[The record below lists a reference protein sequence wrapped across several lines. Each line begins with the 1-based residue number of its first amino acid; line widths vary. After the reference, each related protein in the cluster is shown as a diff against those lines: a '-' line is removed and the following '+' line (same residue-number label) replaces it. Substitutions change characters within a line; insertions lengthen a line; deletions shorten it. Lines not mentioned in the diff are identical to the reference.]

1 MSLKEINVK
10 ISADSSNFRKGVSEA
25 EKALQSAFKK
35 DYLSDLNKQLMS
47 TSETISGLIGKAQAF
62 TAVLAGGFGFVAL
75 VKGTTESAASIK
87 RLADAYGMSIK
98 EAARFKTAVSNS
110 GGDVEGT
117 IKQLAKLQYNVD
129 SMSKSTE
136 STRQM
141 LDLLGV
147 SFRDTN
153 GNLLPYEERLSRL
166 ADGYKK
172 AREAGEGELFIMET
186 LGAKGATLI
195 PVLERFEKE
204 RDLLSK
210 RESAGLNIVRAA
222 ELDEQIRLLEMQ
234 AGQLKTAFSEAFIPI
249 AEQIV
254 PKVLNELQY
263 LTEVFRENKER
274 IAEITEAITK
284 MIAAY
289 AAFKTAKAV
298 QGALNGAVSSAS
310 QMLGLSKS
318 SAQLAEEE
326 AIKQKQLASDEKFIA
341 QREKLLQDSANRQMK
356 IEYNK
361 LQKELQQGKITE
373 AEFNKLYAERTV
385 KIQQECNKQK
395 EIFRQTMQQEINAAR
410 NAATQVANS
419 EQQKAN
425 AAKTASTQIQA
436 ANTQAAQSAQKI
448 VTANQ
453 TAGNSAKIMAST
465 MTTHI
470 GKVGSFISGNFLPII
485 ALIGTTWLMSGTD
498 ATTATGEMATGSQSA
513 ISSVGALTAA
523 VIALGNGWLFAAA
536 AFAAY
541 ALGKTMADGMEERKK
556 ETYEID
562 GAQYHWDKKNGVLTK
577 VVETQESKDADSVN
591 NMTQYYGD
599 YFNGRK
605 KEVEIKEGTYDWKLF
620 QSHWWEKHKNDE
632 DYQNKLTKDAA
643 EAAVKE
649 ADEAVRKANEDLQ
662 NNMRNIGAAA
672 ENAAKKAA
680 GGGGGNSKAIEE
692 ANKIIT
698 KTVKITLDRLVNDT
712 AYLYN
717 DLMGKQ
723 WTPWEHGI
731 TDRTQYTDDLNK
743 QCDSWTADF
752 YATLFKEIGKENPF
766 KGVVNEE
773 DFQALGAFDTSP
785 NAIGEIGDLVG
796 GYKDGNYH
804 YGVIIGPNTVRSR
817 DSNGGLTDRTVDAWK
832 NRFGFIGYG
841 KLRNVLGGDISIEKV
856 LTGTKEQIE
865 AQEKGL
871 KIQDE
876 LLKAQED
883 MAKLTGEIKS
893 EYLSIDATE
902 FEKNKLQLYNDLREK
917 QDRINEAKGKGADI
931 SEVQLAL
938 DTLRVKKQEDLEKQY
953 KKNIEKAQSQMKI
966 SQSELNFDFKQQALE
981 KYYQAL
987 REAEEKRIETIKQIG
1002 KTQDDVTANA
1012 IANAQKE
1019 LDKKKA
1025 RVELDKSLLSA
1036 TSQRL
1041 DKLAEEGRLLQIM
1054 AEEES
1059 SAFDL
1064 IAESTHRGNV
1074 KLSQMYVE
1082 MLKSVHL
1089 SATEMMANTVES
1101 LSSSMS
1107 SGLAEFIQGTK
1118 SAGDAFREMGQSILK
1133 TMSEIIAKAIV
1144 MKALAPILG
1153 GLFKGNPWSYSDGT
1167 RLDSTFGWTGN
1178 VVTGFTNGYDFT
1190 NPFKKMA
1197 EGGIVTAP
1205 TMAMIG
1211 EGGDNEAV
1219 IPLTDKNLAMLGGNS
1234 SAPSVKVNITNN
1246 TNSEAKATEN
1256 DISWDEQMQEYV
1268 VNVVLDNT
1276 ERNVNGFRTSLKGL
1290 LNS

>member
-87 RLADAYGMSIK
+87 RLADAYGMTVK

-210 RESAGLNIVRAA
+210 RESAGLDIVRAA

-318 SAQLAEEE
+318 AAQLAEEE
-326 AIKQKQLASDEKFIA
+326 AIKQKQLASDQKFIA

-361 LQKELQQGKITE
+361 LQKQLQDGRITE
-373 AEFNKLYAERTV
+373 AEFARLYAQRTT
-385 KIQQECNKQK
+385 KIQQEC
-395 EIFRQTMQQEINAAR
+395 IRQQQIVRETLQQEINLAR
-410 NAATQVANS
+410 NAAGQVAQS

-425 AAKTASTQIQA
+425 AAKSASTQIQA
-436 ANTQAAQSAQKI
+436 ANGTAAQSAQKI
-448 VTANQ
+448 VQANQ
-453 TAGNSAKIMAST
+453 VAGNSSQTMANR
-465 MTTHI
+465 MTTAVGNAGRFI
-470 GKVGSFISGNFLPII
+470 GSNFLPII
-485 ALIGTTWLMSGTD
+485 GLIGTTWLMSGTD
-498 ATTATGEMATGSQSA
+498 SLTATGKMSEGCLNAIKPVDLLTSAVMALATGWWQA
-513 ISSVGALTAA
+513 ALA
-523 VIALGNGWLFAAA
+523 FA
-536 AFAAY
+536 AFAGIKAMGDRIDFQKEHT
-541 ALGKTMADGMEERKK
+541 LEMNGKKYIKEDKDGPWK
-556 ETYEID
+556 EIVPDTSS
-562 GAQYHWDKKNGVLTK
+562 NP
-577 VVETQESKDADSVN
+577 ADSVN
-591 NMTQYYGD
+591 NVTQYYGKPVTEKRVAVSMEMSD
-599 YFNGRK
+599 MLDSQFRFKNPNSLETK
-605 KEVEIKEGTYDWKLF
+605 LFKAKNAEIKA
-620 QSHWWEKHKNDE
+620 EK
-632 DYQNKLTKDAA
+632 T
-643 EAAVKE
+643 
-649 ADEAVRKANEDLQ
+649 
-662 NNMRNIGAAA
+662 A
-672 ENAAKKAA
+672 ENLEEEANRRLANLGDDIKAVA
-680 GGGGGNSKAIEE
+680 GGGGDSTGGGNSKAIEE

-698 KTVKITLDRLVNDT
+698 KTVKISLDRLVNDT
-712 AYLYN
+712 AYRYN
-717 DLMGKQ
+717 DWLGKQ
-723 WTPWEHGI
+723 WTPWEYGI
-731 TDRTQYTDDLNK
+731 TDRTKYTGDLSK

-752 YATLFKEIGKENPF
+752 YATLFKTIGKENPF

-817 DSNGGLTDRTVDAWK
+817 DSNGGLTDRTVDDWK
-832 NRFGFIGYG
+832 DRFGFIGYG
-841 KLRNVLGGDISIEKV
+841 KLRKVLGGDISIEKV

-871 KIQDE
+871 KIQEE

-883 MAKLTGEIKS
+883 MAKLTGELKS
-893 EYLSIDATE
+893 EYLSINATE
-902 FEKNKLQLYNDLREK
+902 WQKNQLQLYNDLREK

-931 SEVQLAL
+931 TEAQLAL
-938 DTLRVKKQEDLEKQY
+938 DTLRIKKQEDLEKQY

-1019 LDKKKA
+1019 IDKKKA
-1025 RVELDKSLLSA
+1025 RLELDKSLLSA

-1064 IAESTHRGNV
+1064 VTESVHRGNV

-1190 NPFKKMA
+1190 NPFKMA

-1211 EGGDNEAV
+1211 EAGDNEAV
-1219 IPLTDKNLAMLGGNS
+1219 IPLTDKNLAMLGGGGK
-1234 SAPSVKVNITNN
+1234 APSVRVNITNN
-1246 TNSEAKATEN
+1246 TGDEAKATEN
-1256 DISWDEQMQEYV
+1256 DVSWDEQMQEYV
-1268 VNVVLDNT
+1268 VNVVLDRT
-1276 ERNVNGFRTSLKGL
+1276 ERNVGGFRTSMKGL

>member
-10 ISADSSNFRKGVSEA
+10 ISADSSNFKKGVSEA

-75 VKGTTESAASIK
+75 VKGAADAAAATK
-87 RLADAYGMSIK
+87 DLAAAYGMSTK
-98 EAARFKTAVSNS
+98 EAGHFKKVVVNS
-110 GGDVEGT
+110 GGDVEQT
-117 IKQLAKLQYNVD
+117 IKQLAKLQHNVD
-129 SMSKSTE
+129 SMSKATE
-136 STRQM
+136 GTRQM

-147 SFRDTN
+147 SFRDAD
-153 GNLLPYEERLSRL
+153 GKLLPYEQRLTNL

-172 AREAGEGELFIMET
+172 AKEAGEGETFILET
-186 LGAKGATLI
+186 LGAKGVTLI
-195 PVLERFEKE
+195 PVLEKVNRTKE
-204 RDLLSK
+204 QLAKVTSVNLDTDRLEALK
-210 RESAGLNIVRAA
+210 REMEVLDIQSA
-222 ELDEQIRLLEMQ
+222 
-234 AGQLKTAFSEAFIPI
+234 QLKLAFGQAFLPV
-249 AEQIV
+249 AEEIV
-254 PKVLNELQY
+254 PKVLNELKY
-263 LTEVFRENKER
+263 LTQVFNENKEK
-274 IAEITEAITK
+274 IYEVTEAVTK

-289 AAFKTAKAV
+289 AAFKTARAV

-310 QMLGLSKS
+310 QMLGFSKS
-318 SAQLAEEE
+318 TAQLAEEE
-326 AIKQKQLASDEKFIA
+326 AIKQKQLASDQKFIA

-361 LQKELQQGKITE
+361 LQKMLQDGRITE
-373 AEFNKLYAERTV
+373 AEFARLYAQRTT
-385 KIQQECNKQK
+385 KIQQECIRQQQ
-395 EIFRQTMQQEINAAR
+395 IVRQTLQQEINLAR
-410 NAATQVANS
+410 NAAGQVAQS

-425 AAKTASTQIQA
+425 AAKNASIQIQA
-436 ANTQAAQSAQKI
+436 ANGLAAQSAQKI
-448 VTANQ
+448 VQANVV
-453 TAGNSAKIMAST
+453 AGNSAQTMANR
-465 MTTHI
+465 MTTAVGNAGKFI
-470 GKVGSFISGNFLPII
+470 GGNFLPII

-498 ATTATGEMATGSQSA
+498 ASTATGQMSEGCLNAIKPVDLLTGAVMALAAGWWQA
-513 ISSVGALTAA
+513 ALA
-523 VIALGNGWLFAAA
+523 FA
-536 AFAAY
+536 AFAGVKY
-541 ALGKTMADGMEERKK
+541 SYDREKFKQGHTLEMNGKKYIKQDADGPWKEVVKK
-556 ETYEID
+556 EVKV
-562 GAQYHWDKKNGVLTK
+562 KKNGSDQGTNYGTTVTNEEYKAVSMEMNDMLNSQYRLK
-577 VVETQESKDADSVN
+577 NPNSVENLKFNKDR
-591 NMTQYYGD
+591 T
-599 YFNGRK
+599 
-605 KEVEIKEGTYDWKLF
+605 ET
-620 QSHWWEKHKNDE
+620 
-632 DYQNKLTKDAA
+632 
-643 EAAVKE
+643 
-649 ADEAVRKANEDLQ
+649 
-662 NNMRNIGAAA
+662 
-672 ENAAKKAA
+672 AAKKQQENVLNQMNNLGNDIKAVA
-680 GGGGGNSKAIEE
+680 GGGGGDSAGKAAVDKAAKE

-698 KTVKITLDRLVNDT
+698 KTVKISLDRIVNDI

-731 TDRTQYTDDLNK
+731 TDRTRYTGNLNK

-752 YATLFKEIGKENPF
+752 YATLFKAIGKENPF

-796 GYKDGNYH
+796 GYKNGNYH
-804 YGVIIGPNTVRSR
+804 YGVIIGPNKVRSR
-817 DSNGGLTDRTVDAWK
+817 DSRGGLTDRAVDDWK
-832 NRFGFIGYG
+832 DRFGFIGYG
-841 KLRNVLGGDISIEKV
+841 KLRKVLGGDISIEKV

-883 MAKLTGEIKS
+883 MAKLTGELKS
-893 EYLSIDATE
+893 EYLSINATE
-902 FEKNKLQLYNDLREK
+902 WQKNQLQLYNDLREK

-931 SEVQLAL
+931 SEAQLAL

-1002 KTQDDVTANA
+1002 KTQDDVTANE

-1019 LDKKKA
+1019 TDKKKA
-1025 RVELDKSLLSA
+1025 RLELDKSLLSA

-1054 AEEES
+1054 AEEAS

-1064 IAESTHRGNV
+1064 VNESAHRGNV
-1074 KLSQMYVE
+1074 RLSQMYVE

-1101 LSSSMS
+1101 LSSSAS

-1178 VVTGFTNGYDFT
+1178 VVTGFTNGYDFKT
-1190 NPFKKMA
+1190 PKLFA

-1211 EGGDNEAV
+1211 EAGNNEAV
-1219 IPLTDKNLAMLGGNS
+1219 IPLTDKNLAALGGGK
-1234 SAPSVKVNITNN
+1234 APSVRVNIMNN
-1246 TNSEAKATEN
+1246 TGDEAKATEN

-1268 VNVVLDNT
+1268 VNVVLDSAS
-1276 ERNVNGFRTSLKGL
+1276 RNVGGFRTSLKGY

>member
-10 ISADSSNFRKGVSEA
+10 ISADSSNFKKGVSEA
-25 EKALQSAFKK
+25 EKALQDAFKK

-47 TSETISGLIGKAQAF
+47 TSQTISGLIGKAQAF

-75 VKGTTESAASIK
+75 VQGAADAAAATK
-87 RLADAYGMSIK
+87 DLAAAYGMSAK
-98 EAARFKTAVSNS
+98 EAGHFKKVVVNS
-110 GGDVEGT
+110 GGDVEQT
-117 IKQLAKLQYNVD
+117 IKQLAKLQHNVD
-129 SMSKSTE
+129 SMSKATE
-136 STRQM
+136 GTRQM

-153 GNLLPYEERLSRL
+153 GKLLPYEERLTNL

-172 AREAGEGELFIMET
+172 AKEAGEGETFILET
-186 LGAKGATLI
+186 LGAKGVTLI
-195 PVLERFEKE
+195 PVLEKVNRTKE
-204 RDLLSK
+204 QLSK
-210 RESAGLNIVRAA
+210 VTSVNLDTDRLEALKREMEVLDMQSA
-222 ELDEQIRLLEMQ
+222 
-234 AGQLKTAFSEAFIPI
+234 QLKLAFGQAFLPI
-249 AEQIV
+249 AEEIV
-254 PKVLNELQY
+254 PKVLNELKY
-263 LTEVFRENKER
+263 LTQVFNENKEK
-274 IAEITEAITK
+274 IYEVTEAVTK
-284 MIAAY
+284 LIAAY
-289 AAFKTAKAV
+289 VAFKTARAA
-298 QGALNGAVSSAS
+298 QGALNGVVSSAS

-326 AIKQKQLASDEKFIA
+326 AIKQKQLASDQKFIA

-356 IEYNK
+356 TEYNK
-361 LQKELQQGKITE
+361 LQKMLQDGRITE
-373 AEFNKLYAERTV
+373 AEFARLYAQRTT
-385 KIQQECNKQK
+385 KIQQECVRQQQ
-395 EIFRQTMQQEINAAR
+395 IVRQTLQQEINLAR
-410 NAATQVANS
+410 NAATQVAQS

-425 AAKTASTQIQA
+425 AAKNASTQIQA
-436 ANTQAAQSAQKI
+436 ANGLAAQSAQKI
-448 VTANQ
+448 VQANVV
-453 TAGNSAKIMAST
+453 AGNSSQTMANR
-465 MTTHI
+465 MTTAVGNAGRFI
-470 GKVGSFISGNFLPII
+470 GGNFLPII

-498 ATTATGEMATGSQSA
+498 ASTATGQMSDGCLNAIKPVDLLTGAVMALATGWWQA
-513 ISSVGALTAA
+513 ALA
-523 VIALGNGWLFAAA
+523 FA
-536 AFAAY
+536 AFAGVKY
-541 ALGKTMADGMEERKK
+541 SYDREKFKQGHTLEMNGKKYIKQDADGPWKEVVKK
-556 ETYEID
+556 EVKV
-562 GAQYHWDKKNGVLTK
+562 KKNGSDQGTNYGTTVTNEEYKAVSMDRNAELDSLYRSKNPDSLEALKLSKERT
-577 VVETQESKDADSVN
+577 ET
-591 NMTQYYGD
+591 
-599 YFNGRK
+599 
-605 KEVEIKEGTYDWKLF
+605 
-620 QSHWWEKHKNDE
+620 
-632 DYQNKLTKDAA
+632 
-643 EAAVKE
+643 
-649 ADEAVRKANEDLQ
+649 
-662 NNMRNIGAAA
+662 
-672 ENAAKKAA
+672 AAKKQQENVLNQMNNLGNDIKAAAGGAIENAA

-698 KTVKITLDRLVNDT
+698 KTVKISLDRLVNDV
-712 AYLYN
+712 AYRYN
-717 DLMGKQ
+717 DWIGEQ

-731 TDRTQYTDDLNK
+731 TDRTRYTGNLNK

-804 YGVIIGPNTVRSR
+804 YGVIIGPNKVRSR
-817 DSNGGLTDRTVDAWK
+817 DSRGGLTDRNVDDWK
-832 NRFGFIGYG
+832 DRFGFIGYG
-841 KLRNVLGGDISIEKV
+841 KLRKVLGGDISIERT

-883 MAKLTGEIKS
+883 MAKLTGELKS

-938 DTLRVKKQEDLEKQY
+938 DTLRIKKQEDLEKQY

-1002 KTQDDVTANA
+1002 KTQDDVTANE

-1019 LDKKKA
+1019 TDKKKA
-1025 RVELDKSLLSA
+1025 RLELDKSLLSA

-1064 IAESTHRGNV
+1064 INESVHRGNV

-1167 RLDSTFGWTGN
+1167 KLDSTFGWTGN

-1190 NPFKKMA
+1190 NPFKMA

-1211 EGGDNEAV
+1211 EAGDNEAV
-1219 IPLTDKNLAMLGGNS
+1219 IPLTDKNLAALGGGGK
-1234 SAPSVKVNITNN
+1234 APSVRVNITNN
-1246 TNSEAKATEN
+1246 TGDEAKATEN
-1256 DISWDEQMQEYV
+1256 DVSWDEQMQEYV
-1268 VNVVLDNT
+1268 VNVVLDSAS
-1276 ERNVNGFRTSLKGL
+1276 RNVGGFRTSLKGY